1 MDARLEKTIEKEGGY
16 STGKDGKDGTPTGEA
31 KIVDTSY
38 LKEVLLDCHRFCC
51 NPILLRFRTMIIR
64 EPISGI
70 APVQE

>member
-38 LKEVLLDCHRFCC
+38 LKEVL
-51 NPILLRFRTMIIR
+51 
-64 EPISGI
+64 I
-70 APVQE
+70 AIQNCFVVWGGTRRIQNCFLC

>member
-38 LKEVLLDCHRFCC
+38 LKEVLIAIQNCFVV
-51 NPILLRFRTMIIR
+51 ILYCWGFERN
-64 EPISGI
+64 
-70 APVQE
+70 